1 MALATCGGDRM
12 KYIVTITEVL
22 EKEVIVEAESEHDAF
37 SIAND
42 NYYNAEDDYVLS
54 ASDYVD
60 TSFSVKKA
68 E

>member
-1 MALATCGGDRM
+1 M

-22 EKEVIVEAESEHDAF
+22 EKEVTVEAESEQDAF
-37 SIAND
+37 NVAND

>member
-1 MALATCGGDRM
+1 M

-22 EKEVIVEAESEHDAF
+22 EKEVIVEAESEQDALN
-37 SIAND
+37 IAND
-42 NYYNAEDDYVLS
+42 NYYSAEDDYVLN

>member
-1 MALATCGGDRM
+1 M

-42 NYYNAEDDYVLS
+42 NYYSAEDDYVLN

>member
-1 MALATCGGDRM
+1 M

-37 SIAND
+37 NIAND
-42 NYYNAEDDYVLS
+42 NYYNAEDEYILS

-68 E
+68 EQ